1 MSCSCHSARLLLKLI
16 ILVSTIIAFVL
27 LEIYQ
32 IQKCSEF
39 VDLSSCVNTNSTYG
53 TVLHAR
59 SGTRHANIYTVNHE
73 ERDILFLTNFG

>member
-32 IQKCSEF
+32 IIDVRFASFLGYKNVQN
-39 VDLSSCVNTNSTYG
+39 LS
-53 TVLHAR
+53 
-59 SGTRHANIYTVNHE
+59 IYPAV
-73 ERDILFLTNFG
+73 